1 MEGHPEG
8 ARPTVRCV
16 CLRSGEESVRLGR
29 ERRRPGA
36 LRPFRG
42 LLRAPRGPASE
53 PACGRVRAGSGPA
66 PRAHVAP
73 CLSSPSPSRHPNT
86 SKELPVPPPSSC
98 VPSPPTSSQSR
109 FFSAG
114 RFLSTTLAE
123 RFFSRLP
130 RPTLPRGLGGGLP
143 PPHGWPKMENAQR
156 RKMEA
161 RRLRVACS
169 VASSPP
175 GAS

>member
-16 CLRSGEESVRLGR
+16 CLRSGEESVWLGGSR
-29 ERRRPGA
+29 EGLAIGGRSAASSGPSAGQPRSERPCPGGERAGA
-36 LRPFRG
+36 TAPRHPLPVLSAPKSLPQHFQGTSSAPLRPLPAY
-42 LLRAPRGPASE
+42 LLPE
-53 PACGRVRAGSGPA
+53 P
-66 PRAHVAP
+66 
-73 CLSSPSPSRHPNT
+73 LFSS
-86 SKELPVPPPSSC
+86 
-98 VPSPPTSSQSR
+98 
-109 FFSAG
+109 G
-114 RFLSTTLAE
+114 RFLSSTQAEGFSLASLAQLSPGASAE
-123 RFFSRLP
+123 GPL
-130 RPTLPRGLGGGLP
+130 
-143 PPHGWPKMENAQR
+143 PHGWPKMENAQR